1 MSKKSTR
8 KSRSRKSSD
17 FPLTKHPRG
26 YWCKRFKELGQ
37 AWKMAYFKKVADDP
51 DGQLSLAMWL
61 DQKDELL
68 AGRTPRVPGEGLT
81 VMDACNRFLTH
92 KRRQRETGELS
103 ARSFEEYNKTTDR
116 LIRVFGKHRLVADLN
131 SQDFA
136 DLRADI
142 AKTNGLIRIGNEI
155 QRTRSLFKFCY
166 DEGLIDRPMRYGQS
180 FAKPSQKSLR
190 MARASKGPQMFTP
203 EQIRSI
209 LNVATVNIK
218 GMVLLAINGAL
229 GNTDVAELPTNL
241 VDFTAGWLVYPRV
254 KTGID
259 RRIPLWGETLAA
271 LREVL
276 THRRPAKNPDDERLL
291 FIGKRGEGYVGNHRG
306 YRVHQEFARSMK
318 LAGLTGRTFYDLRR
332 TFETVAES
340 SKDLSAVQSIMGHSP
355 PANDMA
361 AVYRQ
366 RVDDVRLRAVV
377 DTVHR
382 WLFPLTTD
390 GDTSESTGQRRATAS
405 EQVEPSRLRRAVV
418 AARDAIAAASGPT
431 RQTLESVWLSDIDK
445 AEAGDG
451 EAIQRIVEMWEDG
464 TQ

>member
-1 MSKKSTR
+1 
-8 KSRSRKSSD
+8 
-17 FPLTKHPRG
+17 
-26 YWCKRFKELGQ
+26 
-37 AWKMAYFKKVADDP
+37 MA
-51 DGQLSLAMWL
+51 SWL

-68 AGRTPRVPGEGLT
+68 AGRTPRVPGDGLS

-92 KRRQRETGELS
+92 KKHHRETGELS
-103 ARSFEEYNKTTDR
+103 DRSFEEYHKTCVR
-116 LIRVFGKHRLVADLN
+116 IIRVFGKNRLVVDLT
-131 SQDFA
+131 SEDFA

-190 MARASKGPQMFTP
+190 MARANKGPQMFTP

-209 LNVATVNIK
+209 LDVATVNVK

-241 VDFTAGWLVYPRV
+241 VDFAAGWLVYPRI

-259 RRIPLWGETLAA
+259 RKIPLWGETIAA

-276 THRRPAKNPDDERLL
+276 AERKPARNPDDERLL
-291 FIGKRGEGYVGNHRG
+291 FIGKRGESYVGNHRG
-306 YRVHQEFARSMK
+306 YRVHQEFARVLK
-318 LAGLTGRTFYDLRR
+318 LAGIEGRTFYDLRK
-332 TFETVAES
+332 TFQTVAES
-340 SKDLSAVQSIMGHSP
+340 SKDLSAVQAIMGHSP

-366 RVDDVRLRAVV
+366 RVDDARLRAVV
-377 DTVHR
+377 AVVR
-382 WLFPLTTD
+382 KWLFGAAAD
-390 GDTSESTGQRRATAS
+390 GAVHVQGQSGDDQLQQAMQRCR
-405 EQVEPSRLRRAVV
+405 E
-418 AARDAIAAASGPT
+418 AIAAATGPT
-431 RQTLESVWLSDIDK
+431 RRTLESVWVPEFEK
-445 AEAGDG
+445 ALAGNNGAKRRLLWERDG
-451 EAIQRIVEMWEDG
+451 SRPRFQEREGPQWGRGMRRERRASVLGAGLQAAELAWGRVVVRMG
-464 TQ
+464 